1 VFKVNGLGFTVKGCG
16 FRVTVTVR
24 VRVKVRVEGEG

>member
-1 VFKVNGLGFTVKGCG
+1 VFKVNGLGFTAKGCG